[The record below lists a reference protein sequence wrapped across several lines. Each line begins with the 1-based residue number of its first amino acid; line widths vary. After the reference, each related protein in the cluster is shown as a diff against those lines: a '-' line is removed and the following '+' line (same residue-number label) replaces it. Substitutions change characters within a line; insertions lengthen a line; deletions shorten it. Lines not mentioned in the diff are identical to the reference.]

1 MLVLKEIYPYF
12 YERIIYYVIL
22 RNIKQLSVKSLKKL
36 REFVEKLETDLSMLC
51 KK

>member
-36 REFVEKLETDLSMLC
+36 REFVEKLQTDLSMLC